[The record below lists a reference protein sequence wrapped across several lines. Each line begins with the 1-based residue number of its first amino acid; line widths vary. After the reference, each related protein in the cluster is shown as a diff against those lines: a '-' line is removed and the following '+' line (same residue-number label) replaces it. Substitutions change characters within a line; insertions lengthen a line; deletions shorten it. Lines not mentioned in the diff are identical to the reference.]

1 MSNIRRGMLFN
12 LHRIQLKV
20 LICVCIYNEQAKA
33 ISLTM
38 EGIYKNL
45 EHMRTILNITE
56 D

>member
-1 MSNIRRGMLFN
+1 
-12 LHRIQLKV
+12 
-20 LICVCIYNEQAKA
+20 
-33 ISLTM
+33 M